1 MKKRVLFTLLTLM
14 MFAAMTACGS
24 EAQTV
29 QQAPAEATPTTAPTE
44 TLAPTETS
52 TPTEVPATPTPSPTE
67 APTATLTPSP
77 TPTEVP
83 LPEGVTLPEGVKL
96 MYWFDGEERTQTL
109 YFGSQG
115 DGVAYPADFGYES
128 ERSIMATNRRDTW
141 HGIALDIK
149 NKDENGGYDIIGKK
163 LYVSYMAY
171 QESGEDGLISL
182 TTAVAKP
189 NGSSDWPDAVRVR
202 DTIPSGQWTQIS
214 GYLEIPS
221 DITSPSFYWEAPGTI
236 DFYLDNILIGIV
248 PDSEVG
254 PMYEPVSFVESYEF
268 DFEDGEPGLAA
279 RGSVQLAVADGGYEG
294 KALLVGARIENWNGV
309 QLNVPAAMYA
319 GKTVTVDCYVSHN
332 ETAPISIYASL
343 EQEVGGAAS
352 YSRIGSAEN
361 IASGEWV
368 QLSGSL
374 SCDATATKIVVYF
387 ESESPTA
394 SFSIDNVKISFQ

>member
-1 MKKRVLFTLLTLM
+1 MKKRILFTMLTLM
-14 MFAAMTACGS
+14 LFAVLTACGGDP
-24 EAQTV
+24 QTE
-29 QQAPAEATPTTAPTE
+29 QPTPTTAPTE
-44 TLAPTETS
+44 ALAATPTEIPA
-52 TPTEVPATPTPSPTE
+52 TPTEVPATPTPSP
-67 APTATLTPSP
+67 APTATP

-83 LPEGVTLPEGVKL
+83 LPEGVTLPDDVKL

-128 ERSIMATNRRDTW
+128 ERSIMATNRRDAW
-141 HGIALDIK
+141 HGITLDIK

-189 NGSSDWPDAVRVR
+189 DGSSDWPASVRVNG
-202 DTIPSGQWTQIS
+202 TIPSGEWTQIS

-254 PMYEPVSFVESYEF
+254 PLYDPVSFVEAYEF

-294 KALLVGARIENWNGV
+294 KALFVGARLENWNGA
-309 QLNVPAAMYA
+309 QLSVPAAMYA

-332 ETAPISIYASL
+332 EAAPISIYASL

-352 YSRIGSAEN
+352 YNRIGAADG

-394 SFSIDNVKISFQ
+394 SFSIDNVKISFK

>member
-1 MKKRVLFTLLTLM
+1 MKKKILFTLLTLM
-14 MFAAMTACGS
+14 MFAVMTACGGDP
-24 EAQTV
+24 QTE
-29 QQAPAEATPTTAPTE
+29 QPTPTTSAQE
-44 TLAPTETS
+44 TLAPTEVLATP
-52 TPTEVPATPTPSPTE
+52 TPTEVPATPTPSPTT
-67 APTATLTPSP
+67 APTATP

-83 LPEGVTLPEGVKL
+83 LPDGVTLPEDVKL

-141 HGIALDIK
+141 HGITLDIK

-254 PMYEPVSFVESYEF
+254 PLYEPVSFVEAYEF
-268 DFEDGEPGLAA
+268 DFEDGEAGLAA
-279 RGSVQLAVADGGYEG
+279 RGSVQLAVDDGGYEG
-294 KALLVGARIENWNGV
+294 KALFVGARLENWNGA
-309 QLNVPAAMYA
+309 QLSVPAAMYA

-332 ETAPISIYASL
+332 EAAPLAIYASL

-352 YSRIGSAEN
+352 YNRIGSAEN

-374 SCDATATKIVVYF
+374 ACDATATKIVVYF

-394 SFSIDNVKISFQ
+394 SFSIDNVKISFK

>member
-1 MKKRVLFTLLTLM
+1 MKKRIVFTLLTLM
-14 MFAAMTACGS
+14 MFAVMTACGGDP
-24 EAQTV
+24 QTE
-29 QQAPAEATPTTAPTE
+29 QPTPTTAPQATS
-44 TLAPTETS
+44 APA
-52 TPTEVPATPTPSPTE
+52 TPTEVPATPTPSPSPTE
-67 APTATLTPSP
+67 APTPTATPSP

-83 LPEGVTLPEGVKL
+83 LPEGVTLPDDVKL

-141 HGIALDIK
+141 HGITLDLK

-189 NGSSDWPDAVRVR
+189 DGSSDWPDAVRVR

-254 PMYEPVSFVESYEF
+254 PLYEPVSYVESYEF
-268 DFEDGEPGLAA
+268 DFEDGEPGLVA

-294 KALLVGARIENWNGV
+294 KALSVGARLENWNGV

-332 ETAPISIYASL
+332 EAAPITIYASL
-343 EQEVGGAAS
+343 EQEVDGAAS
-352 YSRIGSAEN
+352 YNHIASGEN

-374 SCDATATKIVVYF
+374 GCSATATKIVVYF

-394 SFSIDNVKISFQ
+394 SFSIDNVKISFK